1 MLCLLALD
9 ERATLL
15 LMRKLNNF
23 LTGLF
28 LLSVFTVA
36 ITFTYFNT
44 EPVSITFGNFVFSP
58 LPVSAWIIGAFVS
71 GGALGLTLGLGFYY
85 QLKSRA
91 KLKRLSKEL
100 ENARREIQKLRNFS
114 LRKLP

>member
-1 MLCLLALD
+1 
-9 ERATLL
+9 
-15 LMRKLNNF
+15 MRKLNNLLSGF
-23 LTGLF
+23 F

-36 ITFTYFNT
+36 ITFTYFNS
-44 EPVSITFGNFVFSP
+44 EAVSITFGNFVFSP

-71 GGALGLTLGLGFYY
+71 GGALGLTLGLGFFY

-100 ENARREIQKLRNFS
+100 KNARREIHKLRSFS
-114 LRKLP
+114 RRKLP